1 MLKYFSKKKKYGE
14 IMTFTTRLKEEISKL
29 DNNAIEKRAII
40 EGFLRYNST
49 INSKIIITL
58 ENASVTRFIY
68 KIIKETFETLPKIT
82 VRIQKRFRVK
92 QIYILE
98 INEKVS
104 YIKDAININSKP
116 ILDSDEEK
124 IAFLKGAFLGVGNVS
139 NPKTSGYH
147 LEFILDNEK
156 NAKYIKE
163 LLNYFKLNAKVI
175 KRGYKY
181 IAYIKMSE
189 SISDLIKM
197 FRAIN
202 SLFEFEDTRIYRDH
216 KNMVNRLNNC
226 EIASQ
231 EKTIKKGFSQ
241 LEDIE
246 FLESKDLIKLLDE
259 KMQLVITYRKK
270 YPEVSYQELADII
283 SLETDYKVG
292 KSGIN
297 HHFRKLSQIKS
308 NYINKEKK

>member
-1 MLKYFSKKKKYGE
+1 
-14 IMTFTTRLKEEISKL
+14 MTFTTKLKEEISKL
-29 DNNAIEKRAII
+29 SDNEVESRSLIEA
-40 EGFLRYNST
+40 FLRYNAT
-49 INSKIIITL
+49 INDKIIITM
-58 ENASVTRFIY
+58 ENASVCRYIY
-68 KIIKETFETLPKIT
+68 KIIKESLGVLPKIT

-98 INEKVS
+98 INDKIE
-104 YIKDAININSKP
+104 YIKEAISFKSMP

-124 IAFLKGAFLGVGNVS
+124 IAFLKGTFLGVGNVS

-147 LEFILDNEK
+147 LEFILDKEK
-156 NAKYIKE
+156 DANFIAD
-163 LLNYFKLNAKVI
+163 LLNYFHLNAKVI

-197 FRAIN
+197 FRATN

-226 EIASQ
+226 ELANQ
-231 EKTIKKGFSQ
+231 EKTIQSGLKQ
-241 LEDIE
+241 LQDIE
-246 FLESKDLIKLLDE
+246 YLEEHDLLPLLDD
-259 KMQLVITYRKK
+259 KLKLVIEYRKK
-270 YPEVSYQELADII
+270 YPDLSLQELADTI
-283 SLETDYKVG
+283 SVNTDYKVG

-297 HHFRKLSQIKS
+297 HHFRSIKK
-308 NYINKEKK
+308 IKENHLNNHKK

>member
-1 MLKYFSKKKKYGE
+1 
-14 IMTFTTRLKEEISKL
+14 MTFTTRLKEEISKL
-29 DNNAIEKRAII
+29 TNNEI
-40 EGFLRYNST
+40 EGRSIIDAFLRYNAD
-49 INSKIIITL
+49 ISKIIIITM

-68 KIIKETFETLPKIT
+68 KLLKENFGVSPKIR

-98 INEKVS
+98 INEKMD
-104 YIKDAININSKP
+104 YIKEVLNLHNNPLI
-116 ILDSDEEK
+116 DSDEEK
-124 IAFLKGAFLGVGNVS
+124 IAFLKGAFLGIGNVS

-147 LEFILDNEK
+147 LEFILSNESD
-156 NAKYIKE
+156 AEYISN
-163 LLNYFKLNAKVI
+163 LLNYFKLNSKVI

-197 FRAIN
+197 FKANN

-226 EIASQ
+226 EIANQ
-231 EKTIKKGFSQ
+231 EKTIKTGLSQ
-241 LEDIE
+241 IDDINYLEE
-246 FLESKDLIKLLDE
+246 MNVPTLVDE
-259 KMQLVITYRKK
+259 KMKIVMDYRKK
-270 YPEVSYQELADII
+270 YPESSFQELADII

-297 HHFRKLSQIKS
+297 HHFRNLRKIKE
-308 NYINKEKK
+308 NHIKNKS

>member
-1 MLKYFSKKKKYGE
+1 
-14 IMTFTTRLKEEISKL
+14 MTFTTRLKEEMSKTD
-29 DNNAIEKRAII
+29 DNEMESRCVI
-40 EGFLRYNST
+40 EGFLRYNSI
-49 INSKIIITL
+49 INDDITITL
-58 ENASVTRFIY
+58 ENAAVTRFIY
-68 KIIKETFETLPKIT
+68 KLLKEFFGTQPKIT

-98 INEKVS
+98 ITDKVE
-104 YIKDAININSKP
+104 YLKNTLNLKKEP

-147 LEFILDNEK
+147 LEYILDYKKDALYIEK
-156 NAKYIKE
+156 
-163 LLNYFKLNAKVI
+163 LLNYFNLNAKVI

-181 IAYIKMSE
+181 ITYIKMSE

-197 FRAIN
+197 FKAIN
-202 SLFEFEDTRIYRDH
+202 TLFEFEDTRIYRDH

-226 EIASQ
+226 ELANQ
-231 EKTIKKGFSQ
+231 EKTIKSGLQQ

-246 FLESKDLIKLLDE
+246 YLEEHDLIPLMDDKL
-259 KMQLVITYRKK
+259 KIVIEYRKK
-270 YPEVSYQELADII
+270 YPDVSYLELSQII
-283 SLETDYKVG
+283 SMETDYKVG

-297 HHFRKLSQIKS
+297 HHFIHLRKIKE
-308 NYINKEKK
+308 NNLKNKK

>member
-1 MLKYFSKKKKYGE
+1 
-14 IMTFTTRLKEEISKL
+14 MTFTTRLKEEISKL
-29 DNNAIEKRAII
+29 DNNEIESRSII
-40 EGFLRYNST
+40 DGFLRYNALIKENIT
-49 INSKIIITL
+49 ITL

-68 KIIKETFETLPKIT
+68 KLLKENFGILPKIR

-98 INEKVS
+98 INDKVD
-104 YIKDAININSKP
+104 YIKEVLNLKNNP
-116 ILDSDEEK
+116 LLDSDEEK
-124 IAFLKGAFLGVGNVS
+124 MAFLKGTFLGVGNVS

-147 LEFILDNEK
+147 LEFILNKEK
-156 NAKYIKE
+156 DAIFISE

-197 FRAIN
+197 FKAIN

-226 EIASQ
+226 EIANQ
-231 EKTIKKGFSQ
+231 EKTIKTGLTQ
-241 LEDIE
+241 LDDINY
-246 FLESKDLIKLLDE
+246 LEENDLLTLVDD
-259 KMQLVITYRKK
+259 KMKIIIEYRKK
-270 YPEVSYQELADII
+270 YPESSFQELAEII

-297 HHFRKLSQIKS
+297 HHFIKLRKIKE
-308 NYINKEKK
+308 NHINNKNK

>member
-1 MLKYFSKKKKYGE
+1 
-14 IMTFTTRLKEEISKL
+14 MTFTTRLKEEISKL
-29 DNNAIEKRAII
+29 DNNEIESRSII
-40 EGFLRYNST
+40 EGFLRYNALFNKNIT
-49 INSKIIITL
+49 ITL

-68 KIIKETFETLPKIT
+68 KLLKETFDISPKII
-82 VRIQKRFRVK
+82 VRFQKRFRVK

-98 INEKVS
+98 VNEKIEF
-104 YIKDAININSKP
+104 IKNTLNINNNP
-116 ILDSDEEK
+116 ILDSDEER
-124 IAFLKGAFLGVGNVS
+124 IAFLKGAFLGIGNVS

-147 LEFILDNEK
+147 LEFILDNEDD
-156 NAKYIKE
+156 AKYISG

-197 FRAIN
+197 FKAIN

-226 EIASQ
+226 EIANQ
-231 EKTIKKGFSQ
+231 EKTIKSGLSQ
-241 LEDIE
+241 LEDIKY
-246 FLESKDLIKLLDE
+246 LEDNDLLTLIDE
-259 KMQLVITYRKK
+259 KMQIVIEYRKK
-270 YPEVSYQELADII
+270 YPESSYQELAEII

-292 KSGIN
+292 KSGVN
-297 HHFRKLSQIKS
+297 HHFIKLRKIKE
-308 NYINKEKK
+308 NHLNIEKK

>member
-1 MLKYFSKKKKYGE
+1 
-14 IMTFTTRLKEEISKL
+14 MTFTTKLKEEISKL
-29 DNNAIEKRAII
+29 SDNELEARSLIEA
-40 EGFLRYNST
+40 FLRYNAT
-49 INSKIIITL
+49 INDKIIITM
-58 ENASVTRFIY
+58 ENASVCRYIY
-68 KIIKETFETLPKIT
+68 KIIKESLGVLPKIT

-98 INEKVS
+98 INDKIE
-104 YIKDAININSKP
+104 YIKEVISFKSIP

-124 IAFLKGAFLGVGNVS
+124 IAFLKGTFLGVGNVS

-147 LEFILDNEK
+147 LEFILDKEK
-156 NAKYIKE
+156 DANFIAD
-163 LLNYFKLNAKVI
+163 LLNYFHLNAKVI

-197 FRAIN
+197 FRATN

-226 EIASQ
+226 ELANQ
-231 EKTIKKGFSQ
+231 EKTIQSGLKQ
-241 LEDIE
+241 LQDIE
-246 FLESKDLIKLLDE
+246 YLEEHDLLPLLDD
-259 KMQLVITYRKK
+259 KLKLVIEYRKK
-270 YPEVSYQELADII
+270 YPDLSLQELADTI
-283 SLETDYKVG
+283 SVNTDYKVG

-297 HHFRKLSQIKS
+297 HHFRSIKK
-308 NYINKEKK
+308 IKENHLNNHKK

>member
-1 MLKYFSKKKKYGE
+1 
-14 IMTFTTRLKEEISKL
+14 MTFTTRLKEEISKL
-29 DNNAIEKRAII
+29 KDNEIESRSILDA
-40 EGFLRYNST
+40 FLRYNAS
-49 INSKIIITL
+49 INKNSIVITL
-58 ENASVTRFIY
+58 ENASVARYIY
-68 KIIKETFETLPKIT
+68 KIIKELFQINSKVT

-98 INEKVS
+98 INEKIS
-104 YIKDAININSKP
+104 FIKDSLNIEGTP
-116 ILDSDEEK
+116 LIDSDEEK
-124 IAFLKGAFLGVGNVS
+124 ISFIKGAFLGVGNVS

-147 LEFILDNEK
+147 LEFILDKEK
-156 NAKYIKE
+156 DAKYITS
-163 LLNYFKLNAKVI
+163 LLNYFHLNAKVI

-181 IAYIKMSE
+181 ISYIKMSE

-197 FRAIN
+197 FKAVN

-226 EIASQ
+226 ETANM
-231 EKTIKKGFSQ
+231 EKTIKSGLKQ

-246 FLESKDLIKLLDE
+246 YLEKNDLMTLLDDNLKIIIE
-259 KMQLVITYRKK
+259 YRKK
-270 YPEVSYQELADII
+270 YPEVSYQELANII

-297 HHFRKLSQIKS
+297 HHFIKLRKIKD
-308 NYINKEKK
+308 NHMNIEKK